1 MTSLILD
8 HALRI
13 RLKAE
18 THRAGDAE
26 GRTDAEEA
34 AKKALEKDNFIGRIN
49 NLITSDLDN
58 IVNGRDFLFLSQTKF
73 TSIRTQIHE
82 IFFFVQ

>member
-8 HALRI
+8 HAMRI

-18 THRAGDAE
+18 THRGSDSE
-26 GRTDAEEA
+26 GRTEPGSESEEA
-34 AKKALEKDNFIGRIN
+34 MSQKKAREKDNFIGRIN

-58 IVNGRDFLFLSQTKF
+58 IVNGRDFLFLGELINSN
-73 TSIRTQIHE
+73 
-82 IFFFVQ
+82 